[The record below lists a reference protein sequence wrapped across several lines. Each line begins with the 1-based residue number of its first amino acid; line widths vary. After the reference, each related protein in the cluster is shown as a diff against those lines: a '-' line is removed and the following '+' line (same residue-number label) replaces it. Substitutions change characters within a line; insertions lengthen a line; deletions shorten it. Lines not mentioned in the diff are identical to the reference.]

1 MGSKNKI
8 QRFKENK
15 TFINLIQPN
24 REKIIKKQFEF
35 KGNWSLNY
43 FKNNNPIVLE
53 LGCGKGEY
61 TLYLSELNPKINYI
75 GIDIK
80 GARIWRGAKTAFE
93 KGIKNVAF
101 VRTQI
106 ELISSLFSNG
116 EIDEIWITF
125 PDPQI
130 KYKRSKHRL
139 TNSNFLNMYR
149 KILKSKGLI
158 NLKTDSSFL
167 YGYTLGI
174 IEGLGAKVLFSH
186 NDIYNNPSSPIESTS
201 VQTFYEKTFLKNNK
215 KISFIKFCFE

>member
-80 GARIWRGAKTAFE
+80 GARIWRGAKTAIE

-116 EIDEIWITF
+116 EIDEIF
-125 PDPQI
+125 
-130 KYKRSKHRL
+130 KKR
-139 TNSNFLNMYR
+139 
-149 KILKSKGLI
+149 
-158 NLKTDSSFL
+158 
-167 YGYTLGI
+167 
-174 IEGLGAKVLFSH
+174 
-186 NDIYNNPSSPIESTS
+186 
-201 VQTFYEKTFLKNNK
+201 NK
-215 KISFIKFCFE
+215 MG

>member
-1 MGSKNKI
+1 M
-8 QRFKENK
+8 
-15 TFINLIQPN
+15 
-24 REKIIKKQFEF
+24 
-35 KGNWSLNY
+35 
-43 FKNNNPIVLE
+43 
-53 LGCGKGEY
+53 GCGKGEY

-80 GARIWRGAKTAFE
+80 GARIWRGAKTAIE

-167 YGYTLGI
+167 YGY
-174 IEGLGAKVLFSH
+174 
-186 NDIYNNPSSPIESTS
+186 
-201 VQTFYEKTFLKNNK
+201 
-215 KISFIKFCFE
+215 

>member
-1 MGSKNKI
+1 MASKNKLK
-8 QRFKENK
+8 RFEENK
-15 TFINLIQPN
+15 TFLNLIQPS
-24 REKIIKKQFEF
+24 REKIINKQFEF

-61 TLYLSELNPKINYI
+61 SLYLAELNPEINYI

-80 GARIWRGAKTAFE
+80 GARIWRGAKTAIE
-93 KGIKNVAF
+93 KSIKNVAF

-106 ELISSLFSNG
+106 ELVTHLFSSK

-130 KYKRSKHRL
+130 KFRRSKHRL
-139 TNSNFLNMYR
+139 TNSEFINKYK
-149 KILKSKGLI
+149 KILKPKGVI

-174 IEGLGAKVLFSH
+174 IEAIEAKVLFSH
-186 NDIYNNPSSPIESTS
+186 NDIYNNPNSPIESVG
-201 VQTFYEKTFLKNNK
+201 VQTFYEKTFLNSNK
-215 KISFIKFCFE
+215 KISFIKFCLD